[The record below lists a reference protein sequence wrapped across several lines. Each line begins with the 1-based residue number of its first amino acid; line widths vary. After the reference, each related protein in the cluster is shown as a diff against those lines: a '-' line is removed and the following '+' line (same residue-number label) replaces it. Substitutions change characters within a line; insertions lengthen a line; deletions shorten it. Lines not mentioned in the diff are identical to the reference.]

1 MKELKL
7 TQSGKAHIR
16 GIWDQWINMQAK
28 NPGSAYKED
37 LSLLDFLF
45 FFILKT
51 FPWVTLVSLTLR
63 SRTRF

>member
-28 NPGSAYKED
+28 NPGSAYKEGPFVIVGF
-37 LSLLDFLF
+37 SFFYLF
-45 FFILKT
+45 
-51 FPWVTLVSLTLR
+51 
-63 SRTRF
+63 

>member
-28 NPGSAYKED
+28 NPGSAYKEGPFVIVGFSFFFYFKN
-37 LSLLDFLF
+37 LSLSNFS
-45 FFILKT
+45 FIN
-51 FPWVTLVSLTLR
+51 P
-63 SRTRF
+63 